1 MAKESAAQF
10 YDRFL
15 GRTTF
20 GLFLLAVAL
29 VIDCIGY
36 FVEPEV
42 NELLR
47 YGRRALSVI
56 IVVIVAPSVFR
67 LLQLRLKDKTA
78 CREPESFMVEI
89 YKKASM
95 HGFTFI
101 ALTLVAL
108 QAYLGSGDSTLP
120 AQFYIKAILGATLMV
135 TSISFYLQT
144 RVDDED
150 DDFDDAFDDEVSS

>member
-20 GLFLLAVAL
+20 GLFLLAFAL

-36 FVEPEV
+36 FVEPGTQD
-42 NELLR
+42 LLR

-56 IVVIVAPSVFR
+56 IVLAIGPVVLK
-67 LLQLRLKDKTA
+67 LLWMRWKDKSS
-78 CREPESFMVEI
+78 CREPESFVVEI

-108 QAYLGSGDSTLP
+108 QGYLGTVESPLP
-120 AQFYIKAILGATLMV
+120 AQFFIKAILAATLMV
-135 TSISFYLQT
+135 TSISFYLQM
-144 RVDDED
+144 RVEEED
-150 DDFDDAFDDEVSS
+150 DDFEDTFDDEIRS